1 MRNQLFGCFLLA
13 ALCCGANADSIV
25 EPARSLPLVQDVDVV
40 VVGGSSGA
48 VAAACAAKAAGARVF
63 LIAPRPYLG
72 EDMAGKLRIHL
83 DPNDDTQSQLLREMF
98 TESDR
103 PADSLPFTYTASRK
117 AEGIHSDPNLK
128 RLHDGH
134 YLLAP
139 RDSVQYAGDVTI
151 SLDLGKTCTIA
162 KVVIA
167 AFERNHPEK
176 GFRTESVTVRGRTE
190 GKDWSA
196 PVTGKE
202 WEVVAGGDESH
213 LMELPFKGE
222 YRELEITAKQAAGF
236 SRQLLG
242 EIFLYSD
249 AQPSVTV
256 SDRTHP
262 LKVKKTL
269 DQALLQ
275 AQIPFLTGAAVTE
288 TVTDEN
294 GKLAGVIMAS
304 RSGRQVVRAKV
315 VIDATERAHVARLAG
330 ASLTPFP
337 AGNYTFTRMVLSG
350 ETPKAEGMEVREILG
365 VYPAHN
371 QLPGGH
377 PSQVITGRMFACSI
391 TLPMRDGSARSF
403 ADAEQRARDAT
414 FTRQQLTGADTSI
427 FTPPDHIRS
436 AASAGAPWRGAD
448 SVDLK
453 SLQPAGYPNL
463 FVLGALAD
471 VPRETAAELMRPGN
485 YMALGKRVGEVA
497 ARLAVTLPAVG
508 KVSLRDSGQ
517 VADARVQ
524 IGETGG
530 SLPAYLTNAD
540 GNVEVGNRA
549 LPVLA
554 SCDIFV
560 AGAGTGGAPAGI
572 AAGRHGKKVIICDY
586 LYSMGGVQT
595 DGLIG
600 LYYYGNRVGF
610 TKEIDAGEKETGAVL
625 EQGRV
630 EWYRKQNREH
640 GGEVWYGTLVS
651 GVVVENG
658 AVTGVVVIAPDGERG
673 VIRCKVAIDAT
684 GNAVLPALAGE
695 PTEFINAEE
704 ISVQGAGMTPRT
716 LGARYTNTDIGFVDD
731 SDAADLCYFALRSRE
746 SMRAGIWDQ
755 AQVVNT
761 RERRRM
767 HGAYYITP
775 MDIMN
780 HRTYPDTVSQPYS
793 NFDTHGQTMH
803 PLFFIDDPGHKG
815 ISVNVPYRCFLP
827 QKLDGL
833 LVIGLGMSA
842 HRDAM
847 PVLRMQPD
855 VQNQG
860 YAAGT
865 AAAMAID
872 AGVTVRNVNVKAL
885 QRHLVDKGIL
895 KPEVLTMKDSFP
907 ISDEKM
913 RKAVRDMP
921 NNYIG
926 LHVVMTDPAR
936 AIPLL
941 KQAYAAAT
949 VETDRLIYAHVLAM
963 MGEKDGERDLIRKL
977 ETTQWDPGWNYRGMG
992 QFNRSISWVDSYV
1005 IALGRCHSVKAVP
1018 AILDKARILDKDNH
1032 YSHFRAVALALES
1045 IGDKSATDTLAE
1057 LLRKPDI
1064 GGHALK
1070 MAKDIPVI
1078 PGYANKAGDKE
1089 RSDCLR
1095 ELCVARA
1102 LFRLGDK
1109 DGLARATLEAY
1120 AADPRRIYA
1129 NHSRLV
1135 LGEK

>member
-1 MRNQLFGCFLLA
+1 MKKLFGCILFGV
-13 ALCCGANADSIV
+13 LCYGANADSIV
-25 EPARSLPLVQDVDVV
+25 EPGRTLPLVQDVDVV

-48 VAAACAAKAAGARVF
+48 VAAACRAKAAGARVF

-83 DPNDDTQSQLLREMF
+83 DPNDDTGSPLLREMF
-98 TESDR
+98 TESSR

-117 AEGIHSDPNLK
+117 AERSHPDPDLR
-128 RLHDGH
+128 RLNDGN
-134 YLLAP
+134 YLFAP
-139 RDSVQYAGDVTI
+139 KDSVQYAGDVTL
-151 SLDLGKTCTIA
+151 SLDLGKTCAIA

-167 AFERNHPEK
+167 AFMRDHPEK
-176 GFRTESVTVRGRTE
+176 GFKTESVTIRGRTE

-202 WEVVAGGDESH
+202 WNVVAGGDESH
-213 LMELPFKGE
+213 LMELPFQGK
-222 YRELEITAKQAAGF
+222 YRELEIVAKQGANF

-242 EIFLYSD
+242 EIFIYSD
-249 AQPSVTV
+249 EKPSVTV
-256 SDRTHP
+256 SDRTTP

-269 DQALLQ
+269 DEALLK
-275 AQIPFLTGAAVTE
+275 AQIPFLTGAMVTE
-288 TVTDEN
+288 TVTDES
-294 GKLAGVIMAS
+294 GKLAGVIMAN

-315 VIDATERAHVARLAG
+315 VIDATERAYVARLAG
-330 ASLTPFP
+330 SPITPFP

-350 ETPKAEGMEVREILG
+350 ETPKAEGMKVREILG

-371 QLPGGH
+371 QMGH
-377 PSQVITGRMFACSI
+377 RFEGVITGRMFSCSI
-391 TLPMRDGSARSF
+391 TLPMKDGSARSF
-403 ADAEQRARDAT
+403 AEAEQRTRDAT
-414 FTRQQLTGADTSI
+414 FTRQQLTGSDTTI
-427 FTPPDHIRS
+427 FTPPDHIR
-436 AASAGAPWRGAD
+436 ASASSSASWQGAD
-448 SVDLK
+448 SFDLK
-453 SLQPAGYPNL
+453 SLQPAEYPNL

-485 YMALGKRVGEVA
+485 YMAVGSRVGEAA
-497 ARLAVTLPAVG
+497 ARLAATLPAVG
-508 KVSLRDSGQ
+508 KVSLPASTQAAAGAK
-517 VADARVQ
+517 V
-524 IGETGG
+524 GETSG
-530 SLPAYLTNAD
+530 SLPGYLTNTK
-540 GNVEVGNRA
+540 GSVVVGNRE

-554 SCDIFV
+554 SCDVFV

-600 LYYYGNRVGF
+600 IYYYGNRVGF
-610 TKEIDAGEKETGAVL
+610 TKEIDAGEKETCAVL
-625 EQGRV
+625 EQGRI
-630 EWYRKQNREH
+630 EWYRKQNRES

-651 GVVVENG
+651 GVVIENG

-695 PTEFINAEE
+695 PTEFVNAEE

-746 SMRAGIWDQ
+746 SMREGIWDQ

-767 HGAYYITP
+767 HGAYYVTP

-793 NFDTHGQTMH
+793 NFDTHGQTVH
-803 PLFFIDDPGHKG
+803 PLFFIDDPGHNG
-815 ISVNVPYRCFLP
+815 IAVNVPYRCFLP

-907 ISDEKM
+907 LSDEKM

-921 NNYIG
+921 DNYIG
-926 LHVVMTDPAR
+926 LHIAMTDPAR

-949 VETDRLIYAHVLAM
+949 VETNRLVYAHVLAM
-963 MGEKDGERDLIRKL
+963 MGEKDGENDLIRTL
-977 ETTQWDPGWNYRGMG
+977 ETTQWDQGWNYRGMG
-992 QFNRSISWVDSYV
+992 QFNRSISWVDSYI
-1005 IALGRCHSVKAVP
+1005 IALGRCRSAKAVP
-1018 AILDKARILDKDNH
+1018 AILDKVKILGQDNH

-1045 IGDKSATDTLAE
+1045 IGDKTAAVALAE
-1057 LLRKPDI
+1057 LLQKPGI

-1070 MAKDIPVI
+1070 MTKDIPVI

-1102 LFRLGDK
+1102 LFRLGDR
-1109 DGLARATLEAY
+1109 DGIARKTLEAY
-1120 AADPRRIYA
+1120 AADPRRVYA
-1129 NHSRLV
+1129 NHSRMV
-1135 LGEK
+1135 LGE

>member
-1 MRNQLFGCFLLA
+1 MMKKLLGCILFGV
-13 ALCCGANADSIV
+13 LCCGANADSIV
-25 EPARSLPLVQDVDVV
+25 EPGRTLPLVQDVDVV

-48 VAAACAAKAAGARVF
+48 VAAACRAKAAGARVF

-83 DPNDDTQSQLLREMF
+83 DPNDDTRSPLVREMF
-98 TESDR
+98 TESSR
-103 PADSLPFTYTASRK
+103 PADSLPFIYTASRK
-117 AEGIHSDPNLK
+117 AENAHADPDLR
-128 RLHDGH
+128 RLNDGN

-139 RDSVQYAGDVTI
+139 KDSVQYAGDVTL
-151 SLDLGKTCTIA
+151 SLNLGKTCAIT

-167 AFERNHPEK
+167 SFMRDHPER
-176 GFRTESVTVRGRTE
+176 GFKTESVTIRGRAD

-202 WEVVAGGDESH
+202 WRVVEGGDESH
-213 LMELPFKGE
+213 LMELPFRGK
-222 YRELEITAKQAAGF
+222 YRELEIIAKQAVGV

-242 EIFLYSD
+242 EIFIYSD
-249 AQPSVTV
+249 EKPSVTV
-256 SDRTHP
+256 SDRTTP

-269 DQALLQ
+269 DEALLK
-275 AQIPFLTGAAVTE
+275 AQIPFLTGAMVTE

-294 GKLAGVIMAS
+294 GKLAGVIMAN

-330 ASLTPFP
+330 SPITPFP

-350 ETPKAEGMEVREILG
+350 EMPKAEGMKVREILG
-365 VYPAHN
+365 VYPARN
-371 QLPGGH
+371 QMGH
-377 PSQVITGRMFACSI
+377 QFSGVITGKMFSCSI
-391 TLPMRDGSARSF
+391 TLPMKDGSARSF
-403 ADAEQRARDAT
+403 AEAEQRTRDAT
-414 FTRQQLTGADTSI
+414 FTRQQLTGSDTTI
-427 FTPPDHIRS
+427 FTPPDHIRA
-436 AASAGAPWRGAD
+436 AASSSASWQGAD
-448 SVDLK
+448 SFDLK
-453 SLQPAGYPNL
+453 SLQPTGYPNL

-471 VPRETAAELMRPGN
+471 VPRETATELMRPGN
-485 YMALGKRVGEVA
+485 YMAVGSRVGEA
-497 ARLAVTLPAVG
+497 AAKLAATLPAVG
-508 KVSLRDSGQ
+508 KVSLQASTQ
-517 VADARVQ
+517 VAAAGTKV
-524 IGETGG
+524 GETSG
-530 SLPAYLTNAD
+530 SLPGYLTNTK
-540 GNVEVGNRA
+540 GSVVVGNRE

-554 SCDIFV
+554 SCDVFV

-600 LYYYGNRVGF
+600 IYWFGNRVGF

-625 EQGRV
+625 EQGRI
-630 EWYRKQNREH
+630 EWYRKQYREY

-651 GVVVENG
+651 GVVIENG
-658 AVTGVVVIAPDGERG
+658 ALTGVVVIAPDGERG

-695 PTEFINAEE
+695 PTEFVNAEE

-746 SMRAGIWDQ
+746 SMRDGIWDQ

-767 HGAYYITP
+767 HGAYYVTP

-793 NFDTHGQTMH
+793 NFDTHGQTVH
-803 PLFFIDDPGHKG
+803 PLFFIDDPGHNG
-815 ISVNVPYRCFLP
+815 IAVNVPYRCFLP

-941 KQAYAAAT
+941 KRAYASAT
-949 VETDRLIYAHVLAM
+949 VETNRLIYAHVLAM

-992 QFNRSISWVDSYV
+992 QFNRSISWVDSYI
-1005 IALGRCHSVKAVP
+1005 IALGCCRSVKAVP
-1018 AILDKARILDKDNH
+1018 AILEKVKILGQDNQ

-1045 IGDKSATDTLAE
+1045 IGDKTAAATLAE
-1057 LLRKPDI
+1057 LLQKPGI

-1070 MAKDIPVI
+1070 MTKDIPVI

-1102 LFRLGDK
+1102 LFRLGDQ
-1109 DGLARATLEAY
+1109 DGIARKTLEAY

-1129 NHSRLV
+1129 NHSRMV
-1135 LGEK
+1135 LGE